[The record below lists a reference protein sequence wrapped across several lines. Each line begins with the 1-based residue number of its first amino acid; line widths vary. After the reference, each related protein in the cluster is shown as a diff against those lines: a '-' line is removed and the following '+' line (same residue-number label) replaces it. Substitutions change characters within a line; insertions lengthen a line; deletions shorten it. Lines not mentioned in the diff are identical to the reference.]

1 MNKPEIRVGLDMD
14 EIARVENMLASS
26 DRFAERILGEQELAY
41 FREHGKSAETL
52 TAAFCAKEAF
62 GKALGTG
69 VRGFALSEVQVL
81 HDPLGKPYYELSGK
95 AKELADEGGWTFE
108 LSLTHTKTTAAAV
121 AVAYR

>member
-52 TAAFCAKEAF
+52 TAAF

-81 HDPLGKPYYELSGK
+81 HDPLEKPYYELSGK